1 MPRLPKRNIVFN
13 EEQSANLTYNSSR
26 ALLLVYIIDTVANL
40 ISLIIGGTYYNLFS
54 SILPYS
60 VTDYAMYMCGMYPP
74 ESYGAYIFPF
84 WDKAFFTLAVVISV
98 LIIGV
103 YVFCLIMS
111 RKRRY
116 GWLIPLV
123 ILIMLDIPV
132 QHYNYAIPYADMS
145 LEIIFDIVIAIS
157 LILTIINMTL
167 LYKLQGKNRAAQKAA
182 GVPDIHADDDFDE
195 DDIDEILDE
204 AENQR
209 LEDSVP
215 LRMADMTVKYRT
227 LLEHTE
233 DGFRILYRRVGKTN
247 ELIIGGKV
255 YDEYI
260 ARLEFAHN
268 LNAVVSGHEI
278 QAGFDGMSTSY
289 IMFDNKVVARK
300 TRLI

>member
-13 EEQSANLTYNSSR
+13 EEQSVNLAYNSSR
-26 ALLLVYIIDTVANL
+26 ALLLVYIIDTTANL
-40 ISLIIGGTYYNLFS
+40 ISLIIGGTYYSLFS

-74 ESYGAYIFPF
+74 ESYGAHIFPF

-123 ILIMLDIPV
+123 ILIMSDTPV

-157 LILTIINMTL
+157 LIFAINMAL
-167 LYKLQGKNRAAQKAA
+167 IYKLQRKNRVAQKAA
-182 GVPDIHADDDFDE
+182 KTGSTNSEDFGGNDL
-195 DDIDEILDE
+195 DEILQA
-204 AENQR
+204 AEDR
-209 LEDSVP
+209 TPVDSTP

-289 IMFDNKVVARK
+289 IMFDNKIVVRK

>member
-1 MPRLPKRNIVFN
+1 MPRLPKKNIVFN
-13 EEQSANLTYNSSR
+13 EEQSVNLGYNSSR
-26 ALLLVYIIDTVANL
+26 ALLILYIINTVANF
-40 ISLIIGGTYYNLFS
+40 ISLITGGTYYSIFS

-103 YVFCLIMS
+103 YVLCLIMS

-123 ILIMLDIPV
+123 ILIILDTPV
-132 QHYNYAIPYADMS
+132 QHYNYAIPYADMT
-145 LEIIFDIVIAIS
+145 LEIILDIFIIFS
-157 LILTIINMTL
+157 LITAIVMAHM
-167 LYKLQGKNRAAQKAA
+167 YKLLMKSNEAQKAA
-182 GVPDIHADDDFDE
+182 KTGGTNGEDLGGDDL
-195 DDIDEILDE
+195 DEILQT
-204 AENQR
+204 AEDHTPV
-209 LEDSVP
+209 DSTP

-233 DGFRILYRRVGKTN
+233 GGFRILYRRVGKTN

-278 QAGFDGMSTSY
+278 QAGFDGMSASY

>member
-13 EEQSANLTYNSSR
+13 EEQSANLAYNSSR
-26 ALLLVYIIDTVANL
+26 ALLVLYIISTAVNL
-40 ISLIIGGTYYNLFS
+40 ISLITGGTYYSIFS
-54 SILPYS
+54 TILPYS

-157 LILTIINMTL
+157 LIFAINMAL
-167 LYKLQGKNRAAQKAA
+167 IYKLQRKNRVAQKAA
-182 GVPDIHADDDFDE
+182 KTGGTNSEDFDG
-195 DDIDEILDE
+195 DDLDEILQA
-204 AENQR
+204 AEDR
-209 LEDSVP
+209 TPVDSTP

-233 DGFRILYRRVGKTN
+233 GGFRILYRRVGKTN

-289 IMFDNKVVARK
+289 IMFDNKVVARR

>member
-13 EEQSANLTYNSSR
+13 EEQTARLAYNSSR
-26 ALLLVYIIDTVANL
+26 AALLMYILITSANFL
-40 ISLIIGGTYYNLFS
+40 SLLTDGAYYNSFS
-54 SILPYS
+54 SILPYA

-84 WDKAFFTLAVVISV
+84 WDRAFFTLAVVISI

-103 YVFCLIMS
+103 YVLCLIMS

-116 GWLIPLV
+116 GWFVPV
-123 ILIMLDIPV
+123 ILLIILDTPV
-132 QHYNYAIPYADMS
+132 QHFNYAIPLPDMS
-145 LEIIFDIVIAIS
+145 LEILFDCAMIIS
-157 LILTIINMTL
+157 LIIGIGMVLM
-167 LYKLQGKNRAAQKAA
+167 YKLWEKNNTAQKRT
-182 GVPDIHADDDFDE
+182 GVPDIHADEDFDE
-195 DDIDEILDE
+195 DDPDEILQE
-204 AENQR
+204 AEDHIHV
-209 LEDSVP
+209 DSTP

>member
-1 MPRLPKRNIVFN
+1 MPRLPKKNIVFN

-26 ALLLVYIIDTVANL
+26 ALLLVYIIDTIANL

-123 ILIMLDIPV
+123 ILIMSDTPV

-157 LILTIINMTL
+157 LIFAINMAL
-167 LYKLQGKNRAAQKAA
+167 IYELQKKNRVAQKAA
-182 GVPDIHADDDFDE
+182 KTGGTNSE
-195 DDIDEILDE
+195 DLGGNDLDEILQA
-204 AENQR
+204 AEDR
-209 LEDSVP
+209 TPVDSTP

-278 QAGFDGMSTSY
+278 QAGFDGMSASY